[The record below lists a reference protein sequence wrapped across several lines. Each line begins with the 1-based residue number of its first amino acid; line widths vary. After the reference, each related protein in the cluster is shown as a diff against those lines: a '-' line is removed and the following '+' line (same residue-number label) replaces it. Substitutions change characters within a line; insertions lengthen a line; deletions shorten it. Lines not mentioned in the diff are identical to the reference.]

1 MHKVDKVSLAKVDYR
16 KKSKQTCITCGSKLK
31 LNLVNKKT
39 YNQVTRERISVRL
52 RCYKCYMKIKTG
64 EQYD

>member
-1 MHKVDKVSLAKVDYR
+1 MHKVDKVPLPKVDYR

-39 YNQVTRERISVRL
+39 YNRVTRKKMNVRL
-52 RCYKCYMKIKTG
+52 RCYKCHMEAKNGK
-64 EQYD
+64 